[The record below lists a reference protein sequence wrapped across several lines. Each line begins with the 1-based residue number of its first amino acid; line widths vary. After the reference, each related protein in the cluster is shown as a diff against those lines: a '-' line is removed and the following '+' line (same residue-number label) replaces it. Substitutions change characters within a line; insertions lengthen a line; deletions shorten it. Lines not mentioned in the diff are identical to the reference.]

1 MSGSPLFAR
10 AGRVLQRIL
19 PMQQRPRIR
28 ISFDIDDTLACQL
41 HHCDVEPSRLPACV
55 HRWLGEPLRIG
66 TRSLTRELRRQGCSI
81 WVYTS
86 SGRTPSYIRRWLML
100 YGIRVDG
107 VVNSVLHNHALT
119 ARGLSNA
126 PSKFPPAF
134 DIDLHV
140 DDSEGVRSEGHDHG
154 FRVVVV
160 TLRTK
165 TGRSGCWMR
174 SRRFRRSSLD
184 SSQSGTSSLRKY
196 FPPEA
201 HSIHRSLPV
210 PIAEQ
215 ATQTSGFFLH
225 FSRRLSACAVF
236 WCRPGIPKATRYVP
250 VSDLSAFGCA
260 SVTT

>member
-1 MSGSPLFAR
+1 MSGSRLFAR
-10 AGRVLQRIL
+10 AGQAMQRLL
-19 PMQQRPRIR
+19 PTQLLKRPRIR

-66 TRSLTRELRRQGCSI
+66 TRSLTRELRRQGCSV

-107 VVNSVLHNHALT
+107 VVNSVLHNQALT
-119 ARGLSNA
+119 AHGLSNA

-140 DDSEGVRSEGHDHG
+140 DDSEGVHSEGQDHG

-160 TLRTK
+160 DPQDEQWAQRV
-165 TGRSGCWMR
+165 
-174 SRRFRRSSLD
+174 LD
-184 SSQSGTSSLRKY
+184 AVAQLQAQLARQQPHRHTPTPQSARGL
-196 FPPEA
+196 FLPEA
-201 HSIHRSLPV
+201 L
-210 PIAEQ
+210 
-215 ATQTSGFFLH
+215 
-225 FSRRLSACAVF
+225 
-236 WCRPGIPKATRYVP
+236 
-250 VSDLSAFGCA
+250 
-260 SVTT
+260 

>member
-1 MSGSPLFAR
+1 MSRYATLTQCRTAFSR
-10 AGRVLQRIL
+10 AWQALSMPALR
-19 PMQQRPRIR
+19 RPRIR

-41 HHCDVEPSRLPACV
+41 HHCAVEKSWVPACV

-86 SGRTPSYIRRWLML
+86 SGRTPSYIRRWLLL

-107 VVNSVLHNHALT
+107 VVNSVLHSQALT
-119 ARGLSNA
+119 VHGLSNA

-160 TLRTK
+160 DPQDVLWAQRVLDAVAEVQAQLARQQPLRHK
-165 TGRSGCWMR
+165 RPVR
-174 SRRFRRSSLD
+174 
-184 SSQSGTSSLRKY
+184 Q
-196 FPPEA
+196 A
-201 HSIHRSLPV
+201 SI
-210 PIAEQ
+210 A
-215 ATQTSGFFLH
+215 
-225 FSRRLSACAVF
+225 
-236 WCRPGIPKATRYVP
+236 
-250 VSDLSAFGCA
+250 
-260 SVTT
+260 